1 MTTAAQVFAARLY
14 YLVGADPATGADGG
28 YSQPHRYDVQRTR
41 GVTTPGF
48 VFECDCSSLTLE
60 GCVQAGIPIGSATYT
75 GDMRAALTAVGWTAI
90 PYAAVG
96 ADPDNL
102 CTGDLALSEA
112 VSGGVGHVAGV
123 IGPDLLAE
131 AWIDGRGDIMG
142 SAEGD
147 GPGDDTGGE
156 TRAIAFSSHPYT
168 VRGLWTHIL
177 RPPALD
183 AATADAEPTP
193 TTKGLQTMFGITYTA
208 ARYGG
213 VTAYVLITES
223 AGADA
228 LDRVQA
234 QVYNSVLP
242 NGFIEV
248 PEHHA
253 EMLIRE
259 AWERHNRVAARAAAD
274 VRVDI
279 DEATQRVLAA
289 VKEGDNK

>member
-14 YLVGADPATGADGG
+14 YLVGPAPPTGAHGG
-28 YSQPHRYDVQRTR
+28 YSQPHRYDVRRTR
-41 GVTTPGF
+41 GVTAPGF

-60 GCVQAGIPIGSATYT
+60 ACIQAGVPVGAATYT
-75 GDMRAALTAVGWTAI
+75 GDMRGELAAAGWAVI

-112 VSGGVGHVAGV
+112 ATGGVGHVAGV

-131 AWIDGRGDIMG
+131 AWIDGHGDIMG
-142 SAEGD
+142 SADGD

-183 AATADAEPTP
+183 AADQAAEPTP
-193 TTKGLQTMFGITYTA
+193 TKKGQTMLGITYTA
-208 ARYGG
+208 NEYGG
-213 VTAYVLITES
+213 VTAYVLLTES
-223 AGADA
+223 AGAYA

-234 QVYNSVLP
+234 QVYNGVLP
-242 NGFIEV
+242 QGFVEV

-253 EMLIRE
+253 NMLIRE
-259 AWERHNRVAARAAAD
+259 CWERFNMVASGVASG

-279 DEATQRVLAA
+279 DEATARVLAA
-289 VKEGDNK
+289 VKEGAAK

>member
-48 VFECDCSSLTLE
+48 VFECDCSSLALE

-90 PYAAVG
+90 PYAATG

-112 VSGGVGHVAGV
+112 ATGGVGHVAGV

-142 SAEGD
+142 SADGD

-183 AATADAEPTP
+183 AADAAADPTP
-193 TTKGLQTMFGITYTA
+193 TPKGQTMIGITYTA

-279 DEATQRVLAA
+279 DEATARVLAA
-289 VKEGDNK
+289 VKEGNSK

>member
-1 MTTAAQVFAARLY
+1 MTTATQLFAARLY

-28 YSQPHRYDVQRTR
+28 YSQPHRYDVRRTR
-41 GVTTPGF
+41 GVTAPGF

-60 GCVQAGIPIGSATYT
+60 GCIQAGIPIGSATYT

-90 PYAAVG
+90 PYAAAG
-96 ADPDNL
+96 TDPDNL

-112 VSGGVGHVAGV
+112 ATGGVGHVAGV

-142 SAEGD
+142 SADGD

-168 VRGLWTHIL
+168 ARGLWTHIL

-183 AATADAEPTP
+183 AADAPAEPTP
-193 TTKGLQTMFGITYTA
+193 TTKGMQTMFGISYTTPW
-208 ARYGG
+208 GS
-213 VTAYVLITES
+213 TAYVLITET

-228 LDRVQA
+228 LDNVMA
-234 QVYNSVLP
+234 QVYNDILP
-242 NGFIEV
+242 AGFTHV
-248 PEHHA
+248 PAHHA
-253 EMLIRE
+253 DALVHDS
-259 AWERHNRVAARAAAD
+259 WVRHNRVANRVGVE
-274 VRVDI
+274 VRDQV
-279 DEATQRVLAA
+279 AA
-289 VKEGDNK
+289 VISAANANAAKGEK

>member
-1 MTTAAQVFAARLY
+1 MTTAAQVFAVRLY

-28 YSQPHRYDVQRTR
+28 YSQPHRYDVRRTR

-60 GCVQAGIPIGSATYT
+60 ACVQAGIPVGSATYT

-112 VSGGVGHVAGV
+112 ATGGVGHVAGV

-142 SAEGD
+142 SADGD

-168 VRGLWTHIL
+168 ISGAWTHIL

-183 AATADAEPTP
+183 AAPADAEPTP
-193 TTKGLQTMFGITYTA
+193 TTPKGTQMLGITYTA
-208 ARYGG
+208 TEYGG
-213 VTAYVLITES
+213 VTAYVLLTES
-223 AGADA
+223 AGAYA

-234 QVYNSVLP
+234 QVYNSILP
-242 NGFIEV
+242 NGFTEV

-253 EMLIRE
+253 GMLVRE
-259 AWERHNRVAARAAAD
+259 SWERFNRVADAVAANT
-274 VRVDI
+274 RVDI
-279 DEATQRVLAA
+279 NAATSRVLAA
-289 VKEGDNK
+289 VKEGGSK

>member
-1 MTTAAQVFAARLY
+1 MTPLQLFAARLY

-28 YSQPHRYDVQRTR
+28 YSQPHRYDVRRTR
-41 GVTTPGF
+41 GVTVPGF

-60 GCVQAGIPIGSATYT
+60 GCIQAGIPIGSATYT

-90 PYAAVG
+90 PYAA

-112 VSGGVGHVAGV
+112 ATGGVGHVAGV

-131 AWIDGRGDIMG
+131 AWIDGHGDIMG
-142 SAEGD
+142 SADGD

-168 VRGLWTHIL
+168 ARGLWTHIL
-177 RPPALD
+177 RPPAID
-183 AATADAEPTP
+183 AADASAEPTP
-193 TTKGLQTMFGITYTA
+193 TPKGTQMLGITYTA

-234 QVYNSVLP
+234 QVYNGVLP
-242 NGFIEV
+242 QGFVEV

-279 DEATQRVLAA
+279 DEATRRVLNA
-289 VKEGDNK
+289 VKDGANR

>member
-1 MTTAAQVFAARLY
+1 MTTATQLFAARLY

-75 GDMRAALTAVGWTAI
+75 GDMRAALTAVGWTPI

-96 ADPDNL
+96 ANPDNL

-112 VSGGVGHVAGV
+112 ASGGVGHVAGV

-131 AWIDGRGDIMG
+131 AWIDGHGDIMG
-142 SAEGD
+142 SAGGD
-147 GPGDDTGGE
+147 GPGDGTGGE
-156 TRAIAFSSHPYT
+156 TRALPFSSHPYT

-177 RPPALD
+177 RPPAID
-183 AATADAEPTP
+183 AADAAADPTP
-193 TTKGLQTMFGITYTA
+193 TPKGQTMLGITYTA
-208 ARYGG
+208 NEYGG
-213 VTAYVLITES
+213 VTAYVLLTES
-223 AGADA
+223 AGAYA

-234 QVYNSVLP
+234 QVYNGVLP
-242 NGFIEV
+242 QGFVEV

-253 EMLIRE
+253 NMLIRE
-259 AWERHNRVAARAAAD
+259 CWERFNMVVSGVASG

-279 DEATQRVLAA
+279 DEATARVLAA
-289 VKEGDNK
+289 VKEEGNK

>member
-1 MTTAAQVFAARLY
+1 MTPLQLFAARLY
-14 YLVGADPATGADGG
+14 YLVGADPATGANGG

-41 GVTTPGF
+41 GVTNPGF

-60 GCVQAGIPIGSATYT
+60 GCIQAGIPIGSASYT

-112 VSGGVGHVAGV
+112 ATGGVGHVAGV
-123 IGPDLLAE
+123 IGPNLLAE

-142 SAEGD
+142 SADGD

-168 VRGLWTHIL
+168 LSGAWTHIL

-193 TTKGLQTMFGITYTA
+193 TPKGTQMLGITYTA
-208 ARYGG
+208 NEYGG
-213 VTAYVLITES
+213 VTAYVLLTEA
-223 AGADA
+223 AGAYA

-234 QVYNSVLP
+234 QVYNQVLP
-242 NGFIEV
+242 QGFVEV

-253 EMLIRE
+253 KMLIRE
-259 AWERHNRVAARAAAD
+259 SWERFNGVANAVAANT
-274 VRVDI
+274 RVDI
-279 DEATQRVLAA
+279 DAATARVLAA
-289 VKEGDNK
+289 VKEGADK